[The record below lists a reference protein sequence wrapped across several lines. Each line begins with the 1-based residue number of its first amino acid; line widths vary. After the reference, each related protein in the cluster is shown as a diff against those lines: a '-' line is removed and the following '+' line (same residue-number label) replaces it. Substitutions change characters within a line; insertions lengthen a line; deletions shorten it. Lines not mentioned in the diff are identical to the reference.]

1 MLPIL
6 LCGSWIIGICMVD
19 LSVEYSEDKAMVLEF
34 FKLEFETPLS
44 LLGFPLLIAGL
55 GLTLFYQMVFYS
67 GYLVGMTFVVMY
79 FVHGWW
85 NTYVTPA
92 EKDMMKMD
100 PADPMFNETDLD
112 IKHWYIARGDI
123 VMMIGASFSILQSC
137 FCMDAEKFFHDTE
150 LERWKRKQKRFK
162 EMEDAQAEVNRKK
175 EQAQLDNAAA
185 Q

>member
-19 LSVEYSEDKAMVLEF
+19 LAVEYSDDKAFILEY

-44 LLGFPLLIAGL
+44 LLGFPLLVAGL

-67 GYLVGMTFVVMY
+67 GYLVGFTFVIMY

-85 NTYVTPA
+85 NSYVTPA

-100 PADPMFNETDLD
+100 PADPMFNETHLDLQ
-112 IKHWYIARGDI
+112 HWYIARGDF
-123 VMMIGASFSILQSC
+123 VMMAGAAFSILQSC
-137 FCMDAEKFFHDTE
+137 FCMDAEIFFADTE
-150 LERWKRKQKRFK
+150 LERWKRKQRRFK
-162 EMEDAQAEVNRKK
+162 EVEEQAALVAKRKAEQAEQV
-175 EQAQLDNAAA
+175 AA